1 MPTYDAN
8 VDYSDLIAQE
18 AAKGVNANRQLLAQ
32 YEAQRNAKIT
42 GERLPYAQTSVY
54 TNELGKPLG
63 YYEAEDRSDYI
74 NELYDTAREQ
84 ALSALESAYD
94 REVTAYDYAAAR
106 IPAQYYAA
114 RNSASADAALTRQS
128 VNEQFAASGLNTGAA
143 GQARLSLAVAEQGA
157 LGELDRQKAAAL
169 GELEMQRAQA
179 ESEYKAAVAE
189 AIASSELERAK
200 ALYDEAVR
208 VESSYKTY
216 SEDLL
221 AAWGLTL
228 AGTPLVTEAPAV
240 SGGGGGGGGGGS
252 SKRKQDSGKS
262 EPDEDEQMAQNA
274 DTLRSQ
280 LSRIPG
286 LTSENKA
293 AMVRDY
299 FANGRISYDDMQSL
313 LATI

>member
-1 MPTYDAN
+1 MATYDPN

-42 GERLPYAQTSVY
+42 AERLPYAQTSVY
-54 TNELGKPLG
+54 TNELGRPLG
-63 YYEAEDRSDYI
+63 YYQAEDRSDYI

-94 REVTAYDYAAAR
+94 REVMSYDYAAAR
-106 IPAQYYAA
+106 IPAQYYDA
-114 RNSASADAALTRQS
+114 RNAASAEAALARQS

-157 LGELDRQKAAAL
+157 LGALGREQAAAL
-169 GELEMQRAQA
+169 AELEMRRAEA

-189 AIASSELERAK
+189 AIASSELERAQ

-208 VESSYKTY
+208 VESSYRTY

-228 AGTPLVTEAPAV
+228 AGTPAAAETAAAGT
-240 SGGGGGGGGGGS
+240 SGGGGRTAA
-252 SKRKQDSGKS
+252 RKTDD
-262 EPDEDEQMAQNA
+262 EPDPPSAQELADNA
-274 DTLRSQ
+274 AALRSQ

-286 LTSENKA
+286 LTRENKA
-293 AMVRDY
+293 GMVRDY

-313 LATI
+313 LAGI

>member
-1 MPTYDAN
+1 MATYDPN

-42 GERLPYAQTSVY
+42 AERLPYAQTSVY
-54 TNELGKPLG
+54 TNELGRPLG
-63 YYEAEDRSDYI
+63 YYRAEDRSDYI

-94 REVTAYDYAAAR
+94 REVTSYDYAAAR
-106 IPAQYYAA
+106 IPAQYYDA
-114 RNSASADAALTRQS
+114 RNAASAEAALARQS

-157 LGELDRQKAAAL
+157 LGALGREQAAAL
-169 GELEMQRAQA
+169 AELEMRRAEA

-189 AIASSELERAK
+189 AIASSELERAQ

-208 VESSYKTY
+208 VESSYRTY

-228 AGTPLVTEAPAV
+228 AGTPAAAETAAAGT
-240 SGGGGGGGGGGS
+240 SGGGGRTAA
-252 SKRKQDSGKS
+252 RKTDD
-262 EPDEDEQMAQNA
+262 EPAPPSAQELADNA
-274 DTLRSQ
+274 AALRSQ

-286 LTSENKA
+286 LTRENKA
-293 AMVRDY
+293 GMVRDY

-313 LATI
+313 LAGI

>member
-1 MPTYDAN
+1 MATYDPN

-42 GERLPYAQTSVY
+42 AERLPYAQTSVY
-54 TNELGKPLG
+54 TNELGRPLG
-63 YYEAEDRSDYI
+63 YYQAEDRSDYI

-84 ALSALESAYD
+84 VLSALESAYD
-94 REVTAYDYAAAR
+94 REVTSYDYAAAR
-106 IPAQYYAA
+106 IPAQYYDARNAASAEAA
-114 RNSASADAALTRQS
+114 RARQS

-157 LGELDRQKAAAL
+157 LGALGREQAAAL
-169 GELEMQRAQA
+169 AELEMRRAEA

-189 AIASSELERAK
+189 AIASSELERAQ

-208 VESSYKTY
+208 VESSYRTY

-228 AGTPLVTEAPAV
+228 AGTPAAAETAAAGT
-240 SGGGGGGGGGGS
+240 SGGGGRTAA
-252 SKRKQDSGKS
+252 RKTDD
-262 EPDEDEQMAQNA
+262 EPAPPSAQELADNA
-274 DTLRSQ
+274 AALRSQ

-286 LTSENKA
+286 LTRENKA
-293 AMVRDY
+293 GMVRDY

-313 LATI
+313 LAGI

>member
-1 MPTYDAN
+1 MATYDPN

-42 GERLPYAQTSVY
+42 AERLPYAQTSVY
-54 TNELGKPLG
+54 TNELGRPLG
-63 YYEAEDRSDYI
+63 YYQAEDRSDYI

-94 REVTAYDYAAAR
+94 REVTSYDYAAAR
-106 IPAQYYAA
+106 IPAQYYDA
-114 RNSASADAALTRQS
+114 RNAASAEAALARQS

-157 LGELDRQKAAAL
+157 LGALGREQAAAL
-169 GELEMQRAQA
+169 AELEMRRAEA

-189 AIASSELERAK
+189 AIASSELERAQ

-208 VESSYKTY
+208 VESSYRTY

-228 AGTPLVTEAPAV
+228 AGTPAAAETAAAGM
-240 SGGGGGGGGGGS
+240 SGGGGRTAA
-252 SKRKQDSGKS
+252 RKTDD
-262 EPDEDEQMAQNA
+262 EPAPPSAQELADNA
-274 DTLRSQ
+274 AALRSQ

-286 LTSENKA
+286 LTRENKA
-293 AMVRDY
+293 GMVRDY

-313 LATI
+313 LAGI

>member
-1 MPTYDAN
+1 MATYDPN

-42 GERLPYAQTSVY
+42 AERLPYAQTSVY
-54 TNELGKPLG
+54 TNELGRPLG
-63 YYEAEDRSDYI
+63 YYQAEDRSDYI

-84 ALSALESAYD
+84 VLSALESAYD
-94 REVTAYDYAAAR
+94 REVTSYDYAAAR
-106 IPAQYYAA
+106 IPAQYYDA
-114 RNSASADAALTRQS
+114 RNAASAEAALARQS

-157 LGELDRQKAAAL
+157 LGALGREQAAAL
-169 GELEMQRAQA
+169 AELEMRRAEA

-189 AIASSELERAK
+189 AIASSELERAQ

-208 VESSYKTY
+208 VESSYRTY

-228 AGTPLVTEAPAV
+228 AGTPAAAETAAAGT
-240 SGGGGGGGGGGS
+240 SGGGGRTAA
-252 SKRKQDSGKS
+252 RKTDD
-262 EPDEDEQMAQNA
+262 EPAPPSAQELADNA
-274 DTLRSQ
+274 AALRSQ

-286 LTSENKA
+286 LTRENKA
-293 AMVRDY
+293 GMVRDY

-313 LATI
+313 LAGI

>member
-1 MPTYDAN
+1 MATYDPN

-42 GERLPYAQTSVY
+42 AERLPYAQTSVY
-54 TNELGKPLG
+54 TNELGRPLG
-63 YYEAEDRSDYI
+63 YYQAEDRSDYI

-94 REVTAYDYAAAR
+94 REVTSYDYAAAR
-106 IPAQYYAA
+106 IPAQYYDA
-114 RNSASADAALTRQS
+114 RNAASAEAALARQS

-157 LGELDRQKAAAL
+157 LGALGREQAAAL
-169 GELEMQRAQA
+169 AELEMRRAEA

-189 AIASSELERAK
+189 AIASSELERAQ

-208 VESSYKTY
+208 VESSYRTY

-228 AGTPLVTEAPAV
+228 AGTPAAAETAAAGT
-240 SGGGGGGGGGGS
+240 SGGGGRTAA
-252 SKRKQDSGKS
+252 RKTDD
-262 EPDEDEQMAQNA
+262 EPAPPSAQELADNA
-274 DTLRSQ
+274 EALRSQ

-286 LTSENKA
+286 LTRENKA
-293 AMVRDY
+293 GMVRDY

-313 LATI
+313 LAGI

>member
-1 MPTYDAN
+1 MATYDPN

-42 GERLPYAQTSVY
+42 AERLPYAQTSVY
-54 TNELGKPLG
+54 TNELGRPLG
-63 YYEAEDRSDYI
+63 YYQAEDRSDYI

-94 REVTAYDYAAAR
+94 REVTSYDYAAAR
-106 IPAQYYAA
+106 IPAQYYDA
-114 RNSASADAALTRQS
+114 RNAASAEAALARQS

-157 LGELDRQKAAAL
+157 LGALGREQAAAL
-169 GELEMQRAQA
+169 AELEMRRAEA

-189 AIASSELERAK
+189 AIASSELERAQ

-208 VESSYKTY
+208 VESSYRTY

-228 AGTPLVTEAPAV
+228 AGTPAAAETAAAGT
-240 SGGGGGGGGGGS
+240 SGGGGRTAA
-252 SKRKQDSGKS
+252 RKTDD
-262 EPDEDEQMAQNA
+262 EPAPPSAQELADNA
-274 DTLRSQ
+274 AALRSQ
-280 LSRIPG
+280 VSRIPG
-286 LTSENKA
+286 LTRENKA
-293 AMVRDY
+293 GMVRDY

-313 LATI
+313 LAGI

>member
-1 MPTYDAN
+1 MATYDPN

-42 GERLPYAQTSVY
+42 AERLPYAQTSVY
-54 TNELGKPLG
+54 TNELGRPLG
-63 YYEAEDRSDYI
+63 YYQAEDRSDYI

-94 REVTAYDYAAAR
+94 REVTSYDYAAAR
-106 IPAQYYAA
+106 IPAQYYDA
-114 RNSASADAALTRQS
+114 RNAASAEAALARQS

-143 GQARLSLAVAEQGA
+143 GQARLSLAVAEQGTLGA
-157 LGELDRQKAAAL
+157 LGREQAAAL
-169 GELEMQRAQA
+169 AELEMRRAEA

-189 AIASSELERAK
+189 AIASSELERAQ

-208 VESSYKTY
+208 VESSYRTY

-228 AGTPLVTEAPAV
+228 AGTPAAAETAAAGT
-240 SGGGGGGGGGGS
+240 SGGGGRTAA
-252 SKRKQDSGKS
+252 RKTDD
-262 EPDEDEQMAQNA
+262 EPAPPSAQELADNA
-274 DTLRSQ
+274 AALRSQ

-286 LTSENKA
+286 LTRENKA
-293 AMVRDY
+293 GMVRDY

-313 LATI
+313 LAGI

>member
-1 MPTYDAN
+1 MATYDPN
-8 VDYSDLIAQE
+8 VDYSYLIAQE

-42 GERLPYAQTSVY
+42 AERLPYAQTSVY
-54 TNELGKPLG
+54 TNELGRPLG
-63 YYEAEDRSDYI
+63 YYQAEDRSDYI

-94 REVTAYDYAAAR
+94 REVTSYDYAAAR
-106 IPAQYYAA
+106 IPAQYYDA
-114 RNSASADAALTRQS
+114 RNAASAEAALARQS

-157 LGELDRQKAAAL
+157 LGALGREQAAAL
-169 GELEMQRAQA
+169 AELEMRRAEA
-179 ESEYKAAVAE
+179 ESKYKAAVAE
-189 AIASSELERAK
+189 AIASSELERAQ

-208 VESSYKTY
+208 VESSYRTY

-228 AGTPLVTEAPAV
+228 AGTPAAAETAAAGT
-240 SGGGGGGGGGGS
+240 SGGGGRTAA
-252 SKRKQDSGKS
+252 RKTDD
-262 EPDEDEQMAQNA
+262 EPDPPSAQELADNA
-274 DTLRSQ
+274 AALRSQ

-286 LTSENKA
+286 LTRENKA
-293 AMVRDY
+293 GMVRDY

-313 LATI
+313 LAGI